1 MKLDGID
8 IEQTLKEAEL
18 LLNKEKD
25 LSPALKAMFS
35 VLILVVQLLTKRL
48 ELNSQ
53 NTSKPPSTD
62 PNRRK
67 K

>member
-1 MKLDGID
+1 VKLDGID

-18 LLNKEKD
+18 LLNQEKD

>member
-18 LLNKEKD
+18 LLNQEKD